1 MIKIFVPS
9 CKNADFIGLQAE
21 SIRAQLIDDFE
32 ILVLNDGLNDEL
44 SREISDA
51 CKDAHVTCIDV
62 PKDLIHSSASVA
74 HCAVV
79 QWAYDNIILKE
90 CMDDIV
96 VIMDSDMFM
105 VRQFSFN
112 EFVSGFSMSG
122 LPQARGPIKYYFTG
136 LLVLNMP
143 MMPSPSRLNQFCGI
157 VRGHNVDAGGMLWY
171 YINENPGIKI
181 RDMEH
186 TSHIH
191 SSNNNLHV
199 LSDDV
204 RSRYNEDY
212 RVEILQSSFL
222 HYGGASTRN
231 DPITQKE
238 KREFLFW
245 LVEDAGLGKI
255 EMPEITYIFGGQ
267 S

>member
-1 MIKIFVPS
+1 
-9 CKNADFIGLQAE
+9 
-21 SIRAQLIDDFE
+21 
-32 ILVLNDGLNDEL
+32 
-44 SREISDA
+44 
-51 CKDAHVTCIDV
+51 
-62 PKDLIHSSASVA
+62 
-74 HCAVV
+74 
-79 QWAYDNIILKE
+79 
-90 CMDDIV
+90 
-96 VIMDSDMFM
+96 
-105 VRQFSFN
+105 
-112 EFVSGFSMSG
+112 
-122 LPQARGPIKYYFTG
+122 
-136 LLVLNMP
+136 MP
-143 MMPSPSRLNQFCGI
+143 MMPTPSRLNQFCGI
-157 VRGHNVDAGGMLWY
+157 VRGHNVDAGGMLWH

-212 RVEILQSSFL
+212 RVEILQSSFR

-255 EMPEITYIFGGQ
+255 EMPEITYVFGG
-267 S
+267 